1 MAADTLINDFELPFQ
16 LYDVLG
22 AEHLTEHSKF
32 AEHSRET
39 FDAVLDTA
47 NKIATQLFLPHNMSR
62 IKTSRNLMVKT
73 LA

>member
-22 AEHLTEHSKF
+22 VEHLTEHAKF

-39 FDAVLDTA
+39 FDAVLGTA
-47 NKIATQLFLPHNMSR
+47 NKIATDLFSTSSCKPHHSF
-62 IKTSRNLMVKT
+62 LWQEC
-73 LA
+73 